1 LSFASP
7 MATRFRG
14 YLPVVIDI
22 ETGGFNPAVHA
33 VLEFAAVL
41 LEYDG
46 EFLSPGRIL
55 HYHVHPAPNTV
66 IDAASL
72 KFNGIDPYHPLRDAV
87 PEGQALR
94 DFFREVRHAVRR
106 EGCTRA
112 TVVAHNA
119 AFDQQFLMAAAE
131 RQGLKRNPF
140 HPFSLIDTATL
151 ATVAYGHNVLS
162 RACELAGIEFD
173 SSRAHTAV
181 YDADRT
187 AALFCEIVNRWQRFG
202 GWPLAG
208 DDAEDDS
215 DAVSLSRR

>member
-1 LSFASP
+1 LSFESP
-7 MATRFRG
+7 MAARFRG

-22 ETGGFNPAVHA
+22 ETGGFDPSVHA
-33 VLEFAAVL
+33 VLELAAVL

-55 HYHVHPAPNTV
+55 HYHVHPAPGTE
-66 IDAASL
+66 IDPASIR
-72 KFNGIDPYHPLRDAV
+72 FNGIDPYHPLRNAL
-87 PEGQALR
+87 PEREALR
-94 DFFREVRHAVRR
+94 QFFREVRHAVRR

-119 AFDQQFLMAAAE
+119 AFDQQFLTAAAQ
-131 RQGLKRNPF
+131 RQNLKRNPF

-151 ATVAYGHNVLS
+151 ATVAFGHNVLS

-173 SSRAHTAV
+173 SRRAHTAV

-202 GWPLAG
+202 GWPLT
-208 DDAEDDS
+208 DDQPDGVS
-215 DAVSLSRR
+215 AVLSR

>member
-1 LSFASP
+1 LSFTSP
-7 MATRFRG
+7 MAARFRG

-22 ETGGFNPAVHA
+22 ETGGFNPAEHA
-33 VLEFAAVL
+33 VLELAAVL
-41 LEYDG
+41 LDYDG
-46 EFLSPGRIL
+46 EFLSRGRVL
-55 HYHVHPAPNTV
+55 HYHVHPAPGTL
-66 IDAASL
+66 IDAASI
-72 KFNGIDPYHPLRDAV
+72 KFTGIDPYHPLRSAMAERDALL
-87 PEGQALR
+87 A
-94 DFFREVRHAVRR
+94 FFREIRHAVRR
-106 EGCTRA
+106 EGCSRA

-162 RACELAGIEFD
+162 RACELAGLEFD
-173 SSRAHTAV
+173 SRRAHTAI

-202 GWPLAG
+202 GWPLAD
-208 DDAEDDS
+208 DDADD
-215 DAVSLSRR
+215 VSAAISR